1 MLTSLP
7 PPVFVAHHTR
17 TGIAALNVVT
27 AALGTDPRT
36 MGVEVHFAKNRDEVV
51 RVAIAEAGRGARV
64 VIGWSFYSTDF
75 AASAGDLAWVKART
89 EALGVVHLAGGV
101 HATAEPEETLRAG
114 FDLLALGEGEA
125 TIIAIFTAL
134 LEGRDP

>member
-7 PPVFVAHHTR
+7 PPVFVVHHTR

-36 MGVEVHFAKNRDEVV
+36 MGVEVHFAKTRDEVV
-51 RVAIAEAGRGARV
+51 CAALTEAGRGARV

-75 AASAGDLAWVKART
+75 AASAADLAWVKART
-89 EALGVVHLAGGV
+89 ESTRGLLHLAGGV

-114 FDLLALGEGEA
+114 FDLLALGEG
-125 TIIAIFTAL
+125 
-134 LEGRDP
+134 